1 MGPHPASGDITP
13 PPVTAAA
20 TTDGPERVIAL
31 SDGVFAIAITLL
43 VLEIVPHIAPTA
55 TGGELLRELGEM
67 APALVAYFLSFL
79 VIGRFWDTHR
89 RFFRYIHLADS
100 GVVWRNLL
108 VLLWVTLIPA
118 TAALLGSHWREP
130 IAVALYAL
138 NLLLALASFWG
149 LWRYI
154 SGGGY
159 LRREGLHAMTG
170 HYIDRF
176 AAISFVGFALAIV
189 AAFLSAPVSLAL
201 VFLTTT
207 LARILARRTVTAG

>member
-1 MGPHPASGDITP
+1 MGPHPVGGDITP
-13 PPVTAAA
+13 RSATATT

-31 SDGVFAIAITLL
+31 GDGVFAIAITLL
-43 VLEIVPHIAPTA
+43 VLEIVPHIAPTV
-55 TGGELLRELGEM
+55 TGGQLLRELGEM

-89 RFFRYIHLADS
+89 TFFRYIHLADS

-118 TAALLGSHWREP
+118 TAALLGSQWREP
-130 IAVALYAL
+130 IALVLYAL

-149 LWRYI
+149 LWRYV

-176 AAISFVGFALAIV
+176 VAISSIGFMLAIV

-207 LARILARRTVTAG
+207 LARTMARRILADG